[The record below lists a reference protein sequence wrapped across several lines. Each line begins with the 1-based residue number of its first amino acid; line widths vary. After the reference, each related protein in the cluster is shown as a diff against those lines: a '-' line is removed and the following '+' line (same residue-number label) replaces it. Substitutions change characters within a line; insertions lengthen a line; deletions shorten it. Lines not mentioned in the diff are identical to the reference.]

1 MDEHFD
7 NAWSKVR
14 AKSVCPLASGAV
26 GQYFNKAAFTS
37 LDKSNFGT
45 SVQGSAGGDNR
56 NDMSEGSFI
65 KFRTNIRGGNNFGFS
80 GVERFDGSVPR
91 SQNMFQPPGRASLVS
106 MNKGYHLP
114 NAPMNLSAGRFGG
127 GGDPTSYLQ

>member
-37 LDKSNFGT
+37 IDKSNFGT
-45 SVQGSAGGDNR
+45 SVPGSAGGDNS
-56 NDMSEGSFI
+56 NDMNEGSFV
-65 KFRTNIRGGNNFGFS
+65 KFRTNYRGANNFNIN
-80 GVERFDGSVPR
+80 GVERFDGSAPKAN
-91 SQNMFQPPGRASLVS
+91 SMFQPPGRASLVA
-106 MNKGYHLP
+106 MNKGYFMP
-114 NAPMNLSAGRFGG
+114 NPPQNLSGHRNGG
-127 GGDPTSYLQ
+127 GGDPTSYL